1 MTFHDAG
8 LATPGAG
15 IAFSDR
21 QHMPLNGS
29 LVRALVVAALIAGV
43 PVCAQE
49 FRELDTDRDAFTP
62 ATRPV
67 AAGHVLTEASYTFI
81 DNRGTPATNSFPEL
95 LVRLGAT
102 ERFEWRFGF
111 NYEAGSGG
119 SVVTAVE
126 GGEGVEGEELASE
139 SNLLYGFKA
148 LVTEQGGWVPRSS
161 AMVEAFTPLS
171 GDVWGTEP
179 AISYVFGWELAH
191 AWRFDAAIRYVLADS
206 AEGLFNKWLPSAVI
220 RLPVTDRWEVHGEW
234 FCNWSDGLEDEQVR
248 PFLGPGTHF
257 LIAPNLEIGCR
268 MGWGLTQDAASY
280 FVDSGLAWRF

>member
-1 MTFHDAG
+1 
-8 LATPGAG
+8 
-15 IAFSDR
+15 
-21 QHMPLNGS
+21 MPLDRS
-29 LVRALVVAALIAGV
+29 LFHALTIAALTVGPLAR
-43 PVCAQE
+43 AQE

-126 GGEGVEGEELASE
+126 VGEGIEGDELASE
-139 SNLLYGFKA
+139 SNVLYGFKA
-148 LVTEQGGWVPRSS
+148 LVTEQGGWLPRSS
-161 AMVEAFTPLS
+161 AIVEAFTPLS

-179 AISYVFGWELAH
+179 AITYVFGWELSNE
-191 AWRFDAAIRYVLADS
+191 WRFDAAIRYVLADS
-206 AEGLFNKWLPSAVI
+206 MEGRFNKWMPSTVLRMPI
-220 RLPVTDRWEVHGEW
+220 TDRWEVHAECFGS
-234 FCNWSDGLEDEQVR
+234 WSDGLEDESVR
-248 PFLGPGTHF
+248 PFVGPGTHF
-257 LIAPNLEIGCR
+257 MITPNLEIGCR

-280 FVDSGLAWRF
+280 FVDSGLGWRF